1 MTLYT
6 VLDFETASACDL
18 KACGADRYAEDPTT
32 EILCLT
38 YTAGHERVF
47 SWQPGDPQKT
57 ELTLRSMVDDGYLF
71 VAHNAGFE
79 QAIWRHIM
87 VPQFG
92 FPEIPI
98 ARWHDTMAV
107 AAMKALPQQ
116 LERMAVVM
124 RLPVTK
130 DMEGRRITLALSKP
144 DRKGYYQ
151 VRTPVLVQRV
161 IRYCAAD
168 TSTELAA
175 HRRLG
180 WLPPNERKTWELD
193 QVMNQRGIRLDMD
206 FVRKCQRIVDD
217 GSRPLMAEFKSL
229 TGVNVGQRD
238 KFLEWCREQGTV
250 VASLQKD
257 YLAKLLGPADE
268 HGNDD
273 DNGDPVDDEDA
284 DPRPELPDT
293 VRRALS
299 IRQLVGSASIKKLR
313 RMERCVSHDG
323 RARGLLQY
331 HGTGPGRWAGRLLQP
346 QNFPRP
352 TMMVDDGLVPIDS
365 LVQAIMTGD
374 AEYVAAV
381 IGPPVETVVSSLRH
395 TIIANPGRSLVS
407 GDYAGIQA
415 CIVLALAGQ
424 HDKCD
429 LMRHG
434 GSNAAYCDMAASIY
448 GHPVNKKEHPEKRQ
462 IGKNTVLGLGF
473 QMGKDKFHNKY
484 CPLQPI
490 DFAEQVVYAYRR
502 DWAPQVP
509 KLWYGLENAA
519 VRTVWDGTPHEAFG
533 CRYEM
538 EDGALVVTVPT
549 GGRIWYQNVERV
561 RKAMPWDPMDI
572 RLGFTYQAMK
582 MGQWRTIHA
591 FGGLLTEN
599 VVMRIEQDMMVTAG
613 LKLEVNGFPLVL
625 TCHDEWL
632 SEPREQD
639 ADVAAF
645 EQIMLDVEPAVKAL
659 GVPVAVECWVGDR
672 YRK

>member
-1 MTLYT
+1 LLYT
-6 VLDFETASACDL
+6 VLDFESASAADL
-18 KACGADRYAEDPTT
+18 KAVGADRYWEDPTT

-38 YTAGHERVF
+38 YTGLDGSVHPWVPG
-47 SWQPGDPQKT
+47 QPADLLLSLVNNP
-57 ELTLRSMVDDGYLF
+57 EVMF

-79 QAIWRHIM
+79 QAGWRHAM
-87 VPQFG
+87 VPIFG
-92 FPEIPI
+92 FPPLPI
-98 ARWHDTMAV
+98 HRWHDTMAV
-107 AAMKALPQQ
+107 AAMKALPQE
-116 LERMAVVM
+116 LGRLAAVM
-124 RLPVTK
+124 HLPMQK
-130 DMEGRRITLALSKP
+130 DVEGRKITLGLSKP
-144 DRKGYYQ
+144 DKKGYYQ
-151 VRTPVLVQRV
+151 ARTPALMQRV

-168 TSTELAA
+168 TQTEHAA

-180 WLPPNERKTWELD
+180 WLPSDERKTWELD

-206 FVRKCQRIVDD
+206 FVRSCQKIVDD
-217 GSRPLMAEFKSL
+217 GSRPLVAEFKTL
-229 TGVNVGQRD
+229 TGLKPGQRD
-238 KFLEWCREQGTV
+238 KLIAWCQLQGATV
-250 VASLQKD
+250 ANLQKD
-257 YLAKLLGPADE
+257 YLAKLLGPADD

-273 DNGDPVDDEDA
+273 DNEDPFDDEDT
-284 DPRPELPDT
+284 DDGPDLPQR
-293 VRRALS
+293 VCRALR

-352 TMMVDDGLVPIDS
+352 TMMVGDGLVPIDS
-365 LVQAIMTGD
+365 LVQAIQTGD

-395 TIIANPGRSLVS
+395 TIIADDGRVLVS

-424 HDKCD
+424 HDKCE

-434 GSNAAYCDMAASIY
+434 GSNAAYCDMASRIY
-448 GHPVNKKEHPEKRQ
+448 KHPVTKQGQPEERQ

-473 QMGKDKFHNKY
+473 QMGWKKFWKKY
-484 CPLQPI
+484 CPEQTAS
-490 DFAEQVVYAYRR
+490 FAENVVYAYRR

-509 KLWYGLENAA
+509 KLWYGLEGAA
-519 VRTVWDGTPHEAFG
+519 VRTVWDRTPHEAFG
-533 CRYEM
+533 CRYEL

-549 GGRIWYQNVERV
+549 GGRIWYQNPQKI
-561 RKAMPWDPMDI
+561 RKPMPWDETDI

-582 MGQWRTIHA
+582 MGQWRDMNA

-613 LKLEVNGFPLVL
+613 LKLEANGFPLVL

-632 SEPREQD
+632 SEPLDQE
-639 ADVAAF
+639 ADMAAF
-645 EQIMLDVEPAVKAL
+645 EQIMLDTDPAVKAL
-659 GVPVAVECWVGDR
+659 GVPVAVECWEGTR